1 MAGGKPR
8 LPPRRFVVT
17 AWHVHRGIVRVSGG
31 RRGLWS
37 PRPGKWGALRLIVG
51 YYEDGSNLVTMAM
64 NGWGTAEPAW
74 WLNMQTRPEAV
85 VELAGGKRREVIGR
99 AAIGEERDRLWQ
111 RWREIDKNL
120 DGLAARRP
128 QETAVIVLE
137 PRAVVG

>member
-1 MAGGKPR
+1 
-8 LPPRRFVVT
+8 
-17 AWHVHRGIVRVSGG
+17 
-31 RRGLWS
+31 LWS
-37 PRPGKWGALRLIVG
+37 PRPGKWGALRLTTIGRRSGEPRMVIVG

-74 WLNMQTRPEAV
+74 WLNMQARPEAV

-137 PRAVVG
+137 PRAG